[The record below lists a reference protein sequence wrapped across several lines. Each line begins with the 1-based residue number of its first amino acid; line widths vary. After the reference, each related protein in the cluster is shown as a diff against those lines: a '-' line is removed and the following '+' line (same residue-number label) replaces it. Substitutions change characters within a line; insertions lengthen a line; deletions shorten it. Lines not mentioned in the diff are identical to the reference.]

1 LNSKKIYIVRH
12 GQTDYNLKGIVQG
25 SGVNASLNENGK
37 KQAQQLFE
45 AYKHIPF
52 DCIYTSALSRTQETI
67 QSFLDMGVSHIVSK
81 ALNEISWGSMD
92 GKIDTHEKDNAY
104 WQMIALWKQGQLD
117 VKEGDGESPIDVV
130 NRLKPLILEWE
141 QSLSQN
147 MLICMH
153 GRAIRILLSILLS
166 TPLKDMDK
174 YTHANC
180 CVYELE
186 WDKKSWKLVASNVQK
201 HLV

>member
-1 LNSKKIYIVRH
+1 MNSKKIYIVRH

-25 SGVNASLNENGK
+25 SGVNASLNDNGK
-37 KQAQQLFE
+37 KQAQQLFD

-52 DCIYTSALSRTQETI
+52 DCVYTSALARTQETV
-67 QSFLDMGVSHIVSK
+67 QSFLDLGIPHISTP

-104 WQMIALWKQGQLD
+104 WQMIALWKQGQVD
-117 VKEGDGESPIDVV
+117 VKEGDGESPMDVV
-130 NRLKPLILEWE
+130 QRLKPVIAEWE
-141 QSLSQN
+141 QSDAQYL
-147 MLICMH
+147 LVCMH
-153 GRAIRILLSILLS
+153 GRAIRILLSMLLS
-166 TPLKDMDK
+166 TPLKEMDK

-186 WDKKSWKLVASNVQK
+186 WDENKWNVLASNVQK